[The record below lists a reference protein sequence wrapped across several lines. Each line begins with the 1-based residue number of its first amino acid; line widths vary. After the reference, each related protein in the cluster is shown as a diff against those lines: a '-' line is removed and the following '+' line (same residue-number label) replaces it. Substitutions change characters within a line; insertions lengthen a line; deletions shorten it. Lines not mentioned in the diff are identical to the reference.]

1 MSPVDAVDEAGSVIG
16 RAGVVDRGG
25 SASPGSR
32 VAGSGPPGRPRTARW
47 VALGVALVL
56 VALVIL
62 LATRKEADST
72 VAPSPLIGKPAPEVT
87 GPGLDGATVRLS
99 AFQGRFVLLNFFA
112 SWCVPCRNEHDDLL
126 RFTARHQ
133 AAGDAQVLA
142 VLFDD
147 EPAAA
152 RSWFEEHGGTWPVIQ
167 DPDGKV
173 ALDFGV
179 RGPPESFLIAPD
191 GTVLT
196 RIIGEVDANVLESLV
211 ARAENRGAGS

>member
-1 MSPVDAVDEAGSVIG
+1 MTSTVDAPAEPRDPGPAGP
-16 RAGVVDRGG
+16 RR
-25 SASPGSR
+25 PR
-32 VAGSGPPGRPRTARW
+32 VAPW
-47 VALGVALVL
+47 VALGLAVVMVAFVALL
-56 VALVIL
+56 S
-62 LATRKEADST
+62 TRKSADST

-87 GPGLDGATVRLS
+87 GAGLDGSTVRLS
-99 AFQGRFVLLNFFA
+99 AYQGRYVLLNFFA

-126 RFTARHQ
+126 RFTARHK

-142 VLFDD
+142 VIFDD
-147 EPAAA
+147 DPAAV
-152 RSWFEEHGGTWPVIQ
+152 RTWFQQNGGDWPVIT

-173 ALDFGV
+173 SLDFGV

-211 ARAENRGAGS
+211 AQAKKLEAGN